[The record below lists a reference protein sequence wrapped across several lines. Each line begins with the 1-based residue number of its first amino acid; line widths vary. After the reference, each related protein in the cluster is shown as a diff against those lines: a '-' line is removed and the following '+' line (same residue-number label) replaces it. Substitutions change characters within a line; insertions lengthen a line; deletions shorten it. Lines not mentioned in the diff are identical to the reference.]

1 MQLWNLHLYTIPFIV
16 DMKGGTYILAD
27 INIGERIKNRRKE
40 LGISVAKLAGVTGL
54 SKATLHRYEN
64 GDIKRI
70 KLPTIE
76 CIATYLNVNPLWL
89 IGKSDVKSKSNADNE
104 LDLDAM
110 LNYTLKAI
118 RTSTVV
124 YKGKDVPDNVSAI
137 LDQSIELC
145 ITILEKSI

>member
-1 MQLWNLHLYTIPFIV
+1 MAN
-16 DMKGGTYILAD
+16 
-27 INIGERIKNRRKE
+27 INIGERIKSRRTE
-40 LGISVAKLAGVTGL
+40 LGISVAKLASVTGL

-89 IGKSDVKSKSNADNE
+89 IGKSNVKSKNKSENE
-104 LDLDAM
+104 RDLDAM
-110 LNYTLKAI
+110 LNYTLKSI
-118 RTSTVV
+118 RTSNVV
-124 YKGKDVPDNVSAI
+124 YKGKAVPDNVATI

-145 ITILEKSI
+145 ITILEESI